1 VVLPFRDAGK
11 PFADSLESIRRQSL
25 DDFECVLIDHGSVD
39 DSRRLAEQTCRADDR
54 FRLVAAEG
62 SFVDA
67 LNAGI
72 RATRAPLIARMD
84 ADDIAH
90 PRRLERQ
97 LAVFDAAPSLGIVS
111 CLVSCFAEHRLG
123 DGMRRY
129 EQWLN
134 ELCRPEEI
142 RDALFIESP
151 LVHPSVVLSR
161 AALEA
166 VGGYRDTGGP
176 EDYDLWMRLLLR
188 GYDATKV
195 PEVLLQ
201 WRDSSRRLTRVDPR
215 YARQRFFETKLRH
228 FPTFL
233 PKDRPVQIW
242 GTGPTGRK
250 WGHALQRSGYVV
262 RRFVDIDPRRIGR
275 RKCGAPIEAPSE
287 LHAADGLVL
296 AAVGV
301 LGARKEIE
309 SFLQERGMRPWNE
322 YVAVA

>member
-1 VVLPFRDAGK
+1 VLPFRDAGG
-11 PFADSLESIRRQSL
+11 PLADSLASIRRQSL

-39 DSRRLAEQTCRADDR
+39 ASRRLAEETCRADHR

-67 LNAGI
+67 LNTGI
-72 RATRAPLIARMD
+72 RATHAPLIARMD

-90 PRRLERQ
+90 PQRLERQ
-97 LAVFDAAPSLGIVS
+97 VAMFDATPSVGIVS
-111 CLVSCFAEHRLG
+111 CLVSCFAAPRLG

-134 ELCRPEEI
+134 ELCAPEEI
-142 RDALFIESP
+142 RNALFIESP
-151 LVHPSVVLSR
+151 LVHPSVLLSR
-161 AALEA
+161 AALDA
-166 VGGYRDTGGP
+166 VGGYTETGGP
-176 EDYDLWMRLLLR
+176 EDYDLWLRLLLH
-188 GYDATKV
+188 GYRAAKV
-195 PEVLLQ
+195 REVLLQ
-201 WRDSSRRLTRVDPR
+201 WRDSSSRLTRVDPR

-250 WGHALQRSGYVV
+250 WGHALKRLGYTV

-275 RKCGAPIEAPSE
+275 KKCGAPIEAPSQ
-287 LHAADGLVL
+287 LRATDGLIL

-301 LGARKEIE
+301 LGARQEIE
-309 SFLQERGMRPWNE
+309 SFLQERGMRPWND
-322 YVAVA
+322 YIVVA